1 MKIANTRLESIRVK
15 WTIYGILFA
24 LATQACVAG
33 IGAMR
38 GKEVDWM
45 DVLPTGAAVFAA
57 VFAVQG
63 AVYAAAR
70 STEDHSRTVG

>member
-1 MKIANTRLESIRVK
+1 MRIAKTPLESIRVK

-24 LATQACVAG
+24 IATQACVIG

-38 GKEVDWM
+38 GKAADWM
-45 DVLPTGAAVFAA
+45 DVLPTGAAVFAV

-70 STEDHSRTVG
+70 LPKQ